1 MRNIII
7 AALLAGVAATPALA
21 QDGSSTVAGPLTGI
35 RAAAIVGYERQ
46 QVQGGDTDGVVYGG
60 TIGYDYQ
67 SGSVTAGVEA
77 EATDSTAG
85 DCVNDVVNDGDEI
98 CASFKR
104 DLYAGFR
111 IGVAVGQGGLVY
123 VKAGY
128 TNQRIGASVDLNDGD
143 GRVSGSENLDG
154 IRGGVGAEFAFGT
167 NLFVRGE
174 YRYSN
179 YDQEFEKH
187 QGIVGLGI
195 RF

>member
-7 AALLAGVAATPALA
+7 AALLAGMAATPAFA
-21 QDGSSTVAGPLTGI
+21 QDDGSMEAGPLTGL
-35 RAAAIVGYERQ
+35 RAAAIVGYDRQ
-46 QVQGGDTDGVVYGG
+46 QVEGGSTDGVVYGG

-67 SGSVTAGVEA
+67 RGNVIAGVEV
-77 EATDSTAG
+77 EATDTTAG
-85 DCVNDVVNDGDEI
+85 GCQSDVLTSGDEL

-111 IGVAVGQGGLVY
+111 IGTAFGTGGLAY

-128 TNQRIGASVDLNDGD
+128 SNQRIGASVDLNDGD
-143 GRVSGSENLDG
+143 DRVSGSTNLDG
-154 IRGGVGAEFAFGT
+154 IRAGAGAEFAFGT

-179 YDQEFEKH
+179 YDSEFEKH
-187 QGIVGLGI
+187 QGIIGVGV